1 MEKFTEYGLRNVAS
15 NFAYDTDQE
24 FFRKPIAIHGGAFM
38 MGVSVRRSRMGLWG
52 RIMVNLYLVLLGKDS
67 EEVL

>member
-52 RIMVNLYLVLLGKDS
+52 ENFRGLHLETLVLNL
-67 EEVL
+67 E